1 MKTNKFLIVLCALM
15 LIFPS
20 CKHLKELKKVVSVSY
35 HYPPTTGVIPIYQT
49 GQQLPGGI
57 IRIGSVVVG
66 ESGLTPADKCSYES
80 CVRAIEYEAR
90 KAGADLIYLVKV
102 KEPDR
107 WWGSTCYDITAE
119 LYKYTNN
126 Q

>member
-1 MKTNKFLIVLCALM
+1 MKTNKFLIALCALM
-15 LIFPS
+15 LILPS
-20 CKHLKELKKVVSVSY
+20 CKLKKIVSVNY
-35 HYPPTTGVIPIYQT
+35 YYPPTSGVIPIYQT
-49 GQQLPGGI
+49 SQQLPNNI

-66 ESGLTPADKCSYES
+66 ENGLTPTEKCTYEA
-80 CVRAIEYEAR
+80 CIRTIEDEAR
-90 KAGADLIYLVKV
+90 KAGADLIYLVNV

-107 WWGSTCYDITAE
+107 FWGSSCYDITAE

>member
-1 MKTNKFLIVLCALM
+1 MKTSKFIILLCMLLILV
-15 LIFPS
+15 PS
-20 CKHLKELKKVVSVSY
+20 CKHQKELKKIVYVSY
-35 HYPPTTGVIPIYQT
+35 HYPPTTSIINIYQT
-49 GQQLPGGI
+49 GQQLPNNI

-66 ESGLTPADKCSYES
+66 EAGLTPAEKCTYEA
-80 CVRAIEYEAR
+80 CIRAIEDEAR

-107 WWGSTCYDITAE
+107 LWGSTCYDITAE
-119 LYKYTNN
+119 LYKYTDN

>member
-1 MKTNKFLIVLCALM
+1 MKTTKFVMMLCMLAFLI
-15 LIFPS
+15 PS
-20 CKHLKELKKVVSVSY
+20 CKQLTQLKKIVSVSY
-35 HYPPTTGVIPIYQT
+35 HYPPTTGVINVYQT
-49 GQQLPGGI
+49 GQQLPNNI

-66 ESGLTPADKCSYES
+66 ESGWTPAERCSYEE
-80 CVRAIEYEAR
+80 CIRAIEDEAR

-107 WWGSTCYDITAE
+107 VWGSTCYDITAE
-119 LYKYTNN
+119 LYKYNNN